1 MNILVTGG
9 CGFIGSNIVDRLC
22 ISQNYNITVIDNL
35 SSDAHDQFYYNK
47 NAIYY
52 KDDITNKHIVNS
64 IFERHKPDY
73 VFHLAAE
80 ARIQNCIN
88 EPTKAFNTNTV
99 GTQNI
104 LEACRLFNVKR
115 VMFSSTSAIYGLN
128 DTLPQKETLSPSCLN
143 MYSYSK
149 LFSEGL
155 FKLYSEMY
163 NIDSVCFR
171 YFNVYG
177 PRQPVRGS
185 YAPVIGVF
193 SRQKKNNEKMTI
205 VGDGLQTR
213 DYVYVSDVVSA
224 NIVAMNCEH
233 KLNGNIINIGT
244 GKSFSVLDIAK
255 MMNGEYIHVPARNG
269 EARHTLADITKAKE
283 LLNWEPKY
291 SLEKYMEN
299 KEYDN

>member
-1 MNILVTGG
+1 MTVIVTGG
-9 CGFIGSNIVDRLC
+9 CGFIGSNLVDKL
-22 ISQNYNITVIDNL
+22 IELNYNVIVIDNL
-35 SSDAHDQFYYNK
+35 SSTTHEKFYYNK
-47 NAIYY
+47 QAIYY
-52 KDDITNKHIVNS
+52 KNDITNKNILNG
-64 IFERHKPDY
+64 IFERHRPEY
-73 VFHLAAE
+73 VFHMAAE
-80 ARIQNCIN
+80 CRIQQCI
-88 EPTKAFNTNTV
+88 EDPSKAFNTNTV
-99 GTQNI
+99 GTNNI
-104 LEACRLFNVKR
+104 LEASKLFGVKR

-128 DTLPQKETLSPSCLN
+128 DTLPQTENLIPNCLN

-163 NIDSVCFR
+163 NIDSICFR
-171 YFNVYG
+171 YFNAYG
-177 PRQPVRGS
+177 SRQPIRGS

-193 SRQKKNNEKMTI
+193 SRQKKNNEQMTV

-213 DYVYVSDVVSA
+213 DYVHVSDIVSA
-224 NIVAMNCEH
+224 NIAAMNCNN
-233 KLNGNIINIGT
+233 KLNANIVNIGT

>member
-1 MNILVTGG
+1 MKIIITGG
-9 CGFIGSNIVDRLC
+9 CGFIGSNLVDAL
-22 ISQNYNITVIDNL
+22 STNNSVVVIDNL
-35 SSDAHDQFYYNK
+35 SSDAHEQFYYNK
-47 NAIYY
+47 SAIYY
-52 KDDITNKHIVNS
+52 KDDITNKNIVNGV
-64 IFERHKPDY
+64 FERHRPDY

-80 ARIQNCIN
+80 TRIQNCIN
-88 EPTKAFNTNTV
+88 DPTKAFDTNTI

-128 DTLPQKETLSPSCLN
+128 DTLPQKETLYPDCLN

-163 NIDSVCFR
+163 NVDSVCFR

-193 SRQKKNNEKMTI
+193 SRQKKMGDPMTI

-213 DYVYVSDVVSA
+213 DYVHVSDIIEA
-224 NIVAMNCEH
+224 NIAAMNCEH
-233 KLNGNIINIGT
+233 KLNANIINIGT
-244 GKSFSVLDIAK
+244 GKSYSVLDLAIA
-255 MMNGEYIHVPARNG
+255 MGGEYTHIHPRQG
-269 EARHTLADITKAKE
+269 EVRHTLADITKAKQ

-291 SLEKYMEN
+291 SLEKYME
-299 KEYDN
+299 KKI